1 MGVSYDKDNKKWS
14 FTEDP
19 LLTRKTVS
27 YPEKRYMNVKY
38 KKVMESR
45 NRYVNI
51 PVEASVST
59 TEGKKGEEY
68 EWIGSG
74 KYKQQQKFIYTSFEI
89 PIDRSTF
96 PSYTARLNGHLE
108 NNLGKSLAY
117 SDVVQNA
124 ARNFAQGQGALQSQ
138 LETAANNEKINR
150 EIIDPYNAEVSKTN
164 AALPQV
170 ETIINTTKGDDYV
183 TQRDLLRDYSIAGLE
198 DSFKTFYRTEKLQP
212 WDPALG
218 AKPLYGNFDPK
229 YYADNNLAAVEKWEE
244 AVKNDD
250 LDITE
255 RYGKNSY
262 YLWHY
267 TNIGEPAGVRGNA
280 PEPTEAAT
288 EYVEKKLTDKDLED
302 VRTLQLGVDMGTSDQ
317 RLLLIPYIQEQFE
330 AALNGD
336 PYWKQMAKDN
346 YLSIDTEKPEEFAA
360 LFRLSQRDEDK
371 QVAFDYNLNQG
382 YGITE
387 LEDAINQA
395 VGEKATVDVKRFGA
409 LTQNV
414 LKDTIAEMKKAKAK
428 EENLDLLRG
437 FGGFSELMDINKT
450 IANSL
455 INDTG
460 IGGVYA
466 LTGGGPSEE
475 DLEEQLE
482 GITGV
487 RNNVTYNWQQWFD
500 DTLKEKYDQEL
511 ELGYSVGEAE
521 ANIGIQADFARQF
534 IEDYLQP
541 RFDTSRSMDEFVEY
555 LDVRQEEQ
563 NPFQTQDLVNAVT
576 LKGNLE
582 SQKYLDQLK
591 AIQDRY
597 FDSDFYFNPT
607 GDDARINEY
616 ADQTKTVNEDWEAA
630 KAGDEYWAQQAYRF
644 GIDLN
649 DKAQFARMHFQVKG
663 QGKGY
668 DAADDILNAS
678 KVSSKI
684 FTEILP
690 VLEQEALEQGS
701 VFGQFI
707 TPEEFADELLD
718 GLDPANNEEWNE
730 VLERYGLQDYKG
742 NLEELKQYIIE
753 TLRTGSA
760 QRIRE
765 EIKYLNEK
773 KRKPTQR
780 VLGLTYIERPED
792 YKTIDAEAETQ
803 LYAVFKNAGYEGTE
817 DEFYENMFPDLD
829 RSEQQLLTKAGTGKG
844 LEFAEMDLD
853 DPFASLG
860 TIEGFFGSDEDETK
874 ESKADVSDERKK
886 ELDSFFSLELDPD
899 EEEDYKSDTGKKIL
913 GEFTSIF
920 KGF

>member
-1 MGVSYDKDNKKWS
+1 MGVSYDVINKEWS
-14 FTEDP
+14 FTPEP
-19 LLTRKTVS
+19 TLERRSVN
-27 YPEKRYMNVKY
+27 YPEKRYMNVSWDN
-38 KKVMESR
+38 VSSR
-45 NRYVNI
+45 YYGQNPGAPPPNLR
-51 PVEASVST
+51 ASIST
-59 TEGKKGEEY
+59 SPD
-68 EWIGSG
+68 GSAN
-74 KYKQQQKFIYTSFEI
+74 KSFEI
-89 PIDRSTF
+89 PIEWRDGNFRTYMDRL
-96 PSYTARLNGHLE
+96 RGHLE
-108 NNLGKSLAY
+108 NNLGKRIAY
-117 SDVVQNA
+117 SDVVQSVANDFG
-124 ARNFAQGQGALQSQ
+124 RTQQPGIEKQ
-138 LETAANNEKINR
+138 LREAKDNERINR
-150 EIIDPYNAEVSKTN
+150 EIIDPYNR
-164 AALPQV
+164 QV
-170 ETIINTTKGDDYV
+170 ESTNSQLPEIEATINRTQGDDYV
-183 TQRDLLRDYSIAGLE
+183 AQRELLKEYGVPGLE
-198 DSFKTFYRTEKLQP
+198 DNFKAFYLTEKLQE
-212 WDPALG
+212 WDPNLG
-218 AKPLYGNFDPK
+218 AKPLYGDFDSK
-229 YYADNNLAAVEKWEE
+229 YYQDNNLGAVQKWNE
-244 AVKNDD
+244 AVANDD
-250 LDITE
+250 LDITA
-255 RYGKNSY
+255 RYGKDGY

-267 TNIGEPAGVRGNA
+267 TNIGQQAGARGNA
-280 PEPTEAAT
+280 PEATEAAT
-288 EYVEKKLTDKDLED
+288 EYYEKPTDKDFED
-302 VRTLQLGVDMGTSDQ
+302 ARTLQLGVDMNTSDA
-317 RLLLIPYIQEQFE
+317 RLLSVPYIQGQFE

-371 QVAFDYNLNQG
+371 QVAFDLNLNQG

-437 FGGFSELMDINKT
+437 FGGFAEIMDINKT

-466 LTGGGPSEE
+466 LTGGGPSED

-482 GITGV
+482 GLTGV

-500 DTLKEKYDQEL
+500 DTLKEKYDEEL
-511 ELGYSVGEAE
+511 ELGYTVDEAE
-521 ANIGIQADFARQF
+521 ANIGIEADFARQF

-563 NPFQTQDLVNAVT
+563 NPFQTQDLVNAVNVVAD
-576 LKGNLE
+576 LK
-582 SQKYLDQLK
+582 SQQYLDQLK
-591 AIQDRY
+591 NEPGRY
-597 FDSDFYFNPT
+597 FDSEFYFNPT
-607 GDDARINEY
+607 GDTAR
-616 ADQTKTVNEDWEAA
+616 ADKYLEQANTVAEDWEAA
-630 KAGDEYWAQQAYRF
+630 KNGDPYWAQQAYRF
-644 GIDLN
+644 GIDVN
-649 DKAQFARMHFQVKG
+649 DKDAFARIHFQVKG
-663 QGKGY
+663 QGQGY
-668 DAADDILNAS
+668 DAAEDILNAS
-678 KVSSKI
+678 KVSDQI
-684 FTEILP
+684 YMNILP
-690 VLEQEALEQGS
+690 ALEEEALEQGS
-701 VFGQFI
+701 VFGQFV
-707 TPEEFADELLD
+707 TPEEFTEELLQ
-718 GLDPANNEEWNE
+718 GLDPNNSEEWNE
-730 VLERYGLQDYKG
+730 VLERYGLKDFQG
-742 NLEELKQYIIE
+742 NLDELKQYIIE

-792 YKTIDAEAETQ
+792 YKTVDAEAETQ
-803 LYAVFKNAGYEGTE
+803 LYSVFRNAGYEGTE

-829 RSEQQLLTKAGTGKG
+829 RSEQQLLTKAGTGEG
-844 LEFAEMDLD
+844 LEFAELDLS

-860 TIEGFFGSDEDETK
+860 TIEGFFGADEEP
-874 ESKADVSDERKK
+874 ESTANVSDERKR

-920 KGF
+920 KGFS

>member
-1 MGVSYDKDNKKWS
+1 MGVSYDVINKEWS
-14 FTEDP
+14 FTPEST
-19 LLTRKTVS
+19 LSRRSVN
-27 YPEKRYMNVKY
+27 YPGKRYMNV
-38 KKVMESR
+38 SWDQTTG
-45 NRYVNI
+45 RYSSGPKNI
-51 PVEASVST
+51 RASVST
-59 TEGKKGEEY
+59 SPDGGANK
-68 EWIGSG
+68 
-74 KYKQQQKFIYTSFEI
+74 SFEI
-89 PIDRSTF
+89 PLERAGF
-96 PSYTARLNGHLE
+96 PSYMDRLRGHLE
-108 NNLGKSLAY
+108 NNLGKTIAY
-117 SDVVQNA
+117 SSAVQ
-124 ARNFAQGQGALQSQ
+124 S
-138 LETAANNEKINR
+138 AANNFGREQPGIERQLKEAKDNERINR
-150 EIIDPYNAEVSKTN
+150 DIIDPYNRQVESTN
-164 AALPQV
+164 RQLPQI
-170 ETIINTTKGDDYV
+170 EATINRTQGDDYV
-183 TQRDLLRDYSIAGLE
+183 AQRELLKQYGVAGLE
-198 DSFKTFYRTEKLQP
+198 DNFKAFYLTEKLQE
-212 WDPALG
+212 WDPSLG
-218 AKPLYGNFDPK
+218 AKPLYGNFDSK
-229 YYADNNLAAVEKWEE
+229 YYQDNNLGAVQKWNE
-244 AVKNDD
+244 AVANDD
-250 LDITE
+250 LDITA
-255 RYGKNSY
+255 RYGKDGY

-267 TNIGEPAGVRGNA
+267 TNIGQQAGARGNA
-280 PEPTEAAT
+280 PEATEAAT
-288 EYVEKKLTDKDLED
+288 EYYEKPTDKDFED
-302 VRTLQLGVDMGTSDQ
+302 ARTLQLGVDMNTSDA
-317 RLLLIPYIQEQFE
+317 RLLSVPYIQEQFE

-346 YLSIDTEKPEEFAA
+346 YLSIDTEKPDEFAA

-371 QVAFDYNLNQG
+371 QVAFDLNLNQG

-437 FGGFSELMDINKT
+437 FGGFAEIMDINKT

-466 LTGGGPSEE
+466 LTGGGPSED

-482 GITGV
+482 GLTGV

-500 DTLKEKYDQEL
+500 NTLKEKYDEEL
-511 ELGYSVGEAE
+511 ELGYTVDEAE
-521 ANIGIQADFARQF
+521 ANIGIEADFARQF

-563 NPFQTQDLVNAVT
+563 NPFQTQDLVNAVNVVAD
-576 LKGNLE
+576 LK
-582 SQKYLDQLK
+582 SKQYLDQLK
-591 AIQDRY
+591 NEPGRY
-597 FDSDFYFNPT
+597 FDSEFYFNPT
-607 GDDARINEY
+607 GDVARTDKYLEQAN
-616 ADQTKTVNEDWEAA
+616 TVAEDWEAA
-630 KAGDEYWAQQAYRF
+630 KNGDPYWAQQAYRF
-644 GIDLN
+644 GIDVN
-649 DKAQFARMHFQVKG
+649 DKDAFARIHFQVKG
-663 QGKGY
+663 QGQGY
-668 DAADDILNAS
+668 DAAEDILNAS
-678 KVSSKI
+678 KVSDQI
-684 FTEILP
+684 YMNILP
-690 VLEQEALEQGS
+690 ALEEEALEQGS
-701 VFGQFI
+701 VFGQFV
-707 TPEEFADELLD
+707 TPEEFTEELLQ
-718 GLDPANNEEWNE
+718 GLDPGDNEEWNE
-730 VLERYGLQDYKG
+730 VLERYGLKDFKG
-742 NLEELKQYIIE
+742 NLDELKQYIIE

-803 LYAVFKNAGYEGTE
+803 LYSVFRNAGYEGTE

-829 RSEQQLLTKAGTGKG
+829 RSEQQLLTKAGTGEG
-844 LEFAEMDLD
+844 LEFAEMDLS

-860 TIEGFFGSDEDETK
+860 TIEGFFGTDEEE
-874 ESKADVSDERKK
+874 ESKANVSEERKK

>member
-1 MGVSYDKDNKKWS
+1 MGVSYDVINKAWS

-27 YPEKRYMNVKY
+27 YPAKRYINIKY
-38 KKVMESR
+38 R
-45 NRYVNI
+45 NALVNRNQREPRDI
-51 PVEASVST
+51 EASIST
-59 TEGKKGEEY
+59 TPGRNETVTETEKYGRNSVQTEY
-68 EWIGSG
+68 I
-74 KYKQQQKFIYTSFEI
+74 YKSVEI
-89 PIDRSTF
+89 PLDTSGF
-96 PSYTARLNGHLE
+96 PSYRARLNGHLE
-108 NNLGKSLAY
+108 NNLGKALAY
-117 SDVVQNA
+117 SDAVQ
-124 ARNFAQGQGALQSQ
+124 S
-138 LETAANNEKINR
+138 AANGFGREQPGIEDQLTTARDNERINR
-150 EIIDPYNAEVSKTN
+150 DIIDPHNQDVEKVNSQ
-164 AALPQV
+164 LP
-170 ETIINTTKGDDYV
+170 EIEATINRTQGDDYV
-183 TQRDLLRDYSIAGLE
+183 AQRELLKEYGVAGLE
-198 DSFKTFYRTEKLQP
+198 DNFKAFYLTEKLQE
-212 WDPALG
+212 WDPKLG
-218 AKPLYGNFDPK
+218 AKPLYGDFDSK
-229 YYADNNLAAVEKWEE
+229 YYQDNNLE
-244 AVKNDD
+244 AVQKWNEAVANDD
-250 LDITE
+250 LDITA
-255 RYGKNSY
+255 RYGKDGY

-267 TNIGEPAGVRGNA
+267 TNIGQQAGARGNA
-280 PEPTEAAT
+280 PEATEAAT
-288 EYVEKKLTDKDLED
+288 EYYEKPTDKDFED
-302 VRTLQLGVDMGTSDQ
+302 ARTLQLGVDMNTSDA
-317 RLLLIPYIQEQFE
+317 RLLSVPYIQEQFE

-346 YLSIDTEKPEEFAA
+346 YLSIDTEKPDEFAA

-371 QVAFDYNLNQG
+371 QVAFDFNLNQG

-387 LEDAINQA
+387 LEDAVNQA

-437 FGGFSELMDINKT
+437 FGGFAEIMDINKT

-466 LTGGGPSEE
+466 LTGGGPSED

-482 GITGV
+482 GLTGV

-500 DTLKEKYDQEL
+500 NTLKEKYDEEL
-511 ELGYSVGEAE
+511 DLGYTVNEAE
-521 ANIGIQADFARQF
+521 ANIAIEADFARQF

-563 NPFQTQDLVNAVT
+563 NPFQTQDLVNAVNVVAD
-576 LKGNLE
+576 LK
-582 SQKYLDQLK
+582 SKQYLDQLK
-591 AIQDRY
+591 NEPGRY
-597 FDSDFYFNPT
+597 FDSEFYFNPT
-607 GDDARINEY
+607 GDAARTDKYLEQAN
-616 ADQTKTVNEDWEAA
+616 TVAEDWEAA
-630 KAGDEYWAQQAYRF
+630 KNGDPYWAQQAYRF
-644 GIDLN
+644 GIDVN
-649 DKAQFARMHFQVKG
+649 DKDAFARIHFQVKG
-663 QGKGY
+663 QGQGY
-668 DAADDILNAS
+668 DAAEDILNAS
-678 KVSSKI
+678 KVSDQI
-684 FTEILP
+684 YMNILP
-690 VLEQEALEQGS
+690 ALEEEALEQGS
-701 VFGQFI
+701 VFGQFV
-707 TPEEFADELLD
+707 TPEEFTEELLQ
-718 GLDPANNEEWNE
+718 GLDPNNSEEWNE
-730 VLERYGLQDYKG
+730 VLERYGLKDFQG
-742 NLEELKQYIIE
+742 NLDELKQYIIE

-792 YKTIDAEAETQ
+792 YKTIEAEAETQ
-803 LYAVFKNAGYEGTE
+803 LYSVFRNAGYEGTE

-829 RSEQQLLTKAGTGKG
+829 RSEQQLLTKAGTGEG
-844 LEFAEMDLD
+844 LEFAEMDLS

-860 TIEGFFGSDEDETK
+860 TIEGFFGTDEEE
-874 ESKADVSDERKK
+874 ESKANVSEERKK

>member
-1 MGVSYDKDNKKWS
+1 MGVSYDVINKAWS

-27 YPEKRYMNVKY
+27 YPAKRYINIKY
-38 KKVMESR
+38 RMAPVNR
-45 NRYVNI
+45 NQSEPRDI
-51 PVEASVST
+51 EASIST
-59 TEGKKGEEY
+59 EEGKKGTFSEKK
-68 EWIGSG
+68 GMS
-74 KYKQQQKFIYTSFEI
+74 KYATNVSYTYDSVEI
-89 PIDRSTF
+89 PLERSSF
-96 PSYTARLNGHLE
+96 SSYGARLNGHLE
-108 NNLGKSLAY
+108 NSFGKTIAY
-117 SDVVQNA
+117 SDAVQNA
-124 ARNFAQGQGALQSQ
+124 AKGFSKDQPGIEKELT
-138 LETAANNEKINR
+138 TARDNERINR
-150 EIIDPYNAEVSKTN
+150 EYVDPYNQDVEKVNSQ
-164 AALPQV
+164 LP
-170 ETIINTTKGDDYV
+170 EIEATINRTQGDDYV
-183 TQRDLLRDYSIAGLE
+183 AQRELLKEYGVAGLE
-198 DSFKTFYRTEKLQP
+198 DNFKAFYLTEKLQE
-212 WDPALG
+212 WDPKLG
-218 AKPLYGNFDPK
+218 AKPLYGDFDSK
-229 YYADNNLAAVEKWEE
+229 YYQDNNLE
-244 AVKNDD
+244 AVQKWNEAVDNDD
-250 LDITE
+250 LDITA
-255 RYGKNSY
+255 RYGKDGY

-267 TNIGEPAGVRGNA
+267 TNIGQQAGARGNA
-280 PEPTEAAT
+280 PEATEAAT
-288 EYVEKKLTDKDLED
+288 EYYEKPTDKDFED
-302 VRTLQLGVDMGTSDQ
+302 ARTLQLGVDMNTSDA
-317 RLLLIPYIQEQFE
+317 RLLSVPYIQEQFE

-346 YLSIDTEKPEEFAA
+346 YLSIDTEKPDEFAA

-371 QVAFDYNLNQG
+371 QVAFDFNLNQG

-437 FGGFSELMDINKT
+437 FGGFAEIMDINKT

-466 LTGGGPSEE
+466 LTGGGPSED

-482 GITGV
+482 GLTGV

-500 DTLKEKYDQEL
+500 NTLKEKYDEEL
-511 ELGYSVGEAE
+511 DLGYTVDDAE
-521 ANIGIQADFARQF
+521 ANIAIEADFARQF

-563 NPFQTQDLVNAVT
+563 NPFQTQDLVNAVNVVAD
-576 LKGNLE
+576 LK
-582 SQKYLDQLK
+582 SKQYLDQLK
-591 AIQDRY
+591 NEPGRY
-597 FDSDFYFNPT
+597 FDSEFYFNPT
-607 GDDARINEY
+607 GDVARTDKYLEQAN
-616 ADQTKTVNEDWEAA
+616 TVAEDWEAA
-630 KAGDEYWAQQAYRF
+630 KNGDPYWAQQAYRF
-644 GIDLN
+644 GIDVN
-649 DKAQFARMHFQVKG
+649 DKDAFARIHFQVKG
-663 QGKGY
+663 QGQGY
-668 DAADDILNAS
+668 DAAEDILNAS
-678 KVSSKI
+678 KVSDQI
-684 FTEILP
+684 YMNILP
-690 VLEQEALEQGS
+690 ALEEEALEQGS
-701 VFGQFI
+701 VFGQFV
-707 TPEEFADELLD
+707 TPEEFTEELLE
-718 GLDPANNEEWNE
+718 GLDPSNNEEWNE
-730 VLERYGLQDYKG
+730 VLERYGLKDFKG
-742 NLEELKQYIIE
+742 NLDELKQYIIE

-792 YKTIDAEAETQ
+792 YKTVDAEAETQ
-803 LYAVFKNAGYEGTE
+803 LYSVFRNAGYEGTE

-829 RSEQQLLTKAGTGKG
+829 RSEQQLLTKAGTGEG
-844 LEFAEMDLD
+844 LEFAEMDLS

-860 TIEGFFGSDEDETK
+860 TIEGFFGADEEE
-874 ESKADVSDERKK
+874 ESKANVSEERKK